1 MKRRPYGSTKLL
13 ALILLATAGV
23 ALSVPSA
30 ADPLVLSLLP
40 MPFLLGSFIGTSI
53 GVLPLA
59 VGMGLFARRSWSR
72 KMAVYYGIVL
82 IADGAVHLMLWFWTG
97 GLIGPPYGFL
107 GVGRVAEGLY
117 LMSLT
122 LSALKEW

>member
-40 MPFLLGSFIGTSI
+40 MPFLIGSFVGTSI

-59 VGMGLFARRSWSR
+59 VGLGLFARRKWSR
-72 KMAVYYGIVL
+72 KLAVYYGIVL
-82 IADGAVHLMLWFWTG
+82 IGDGVAHLLLWFWTG

-107 GVGRVAEGLY
+107 ALARVAEGLY

-122 LSALKEW
+122 VSALKEW